1 MDCIYVFDLSAME
14 SLNAAVSQDDNLI
27 DKLNI
32 LTEEELLLFCDQVR
46 DECKLLLKGQP
57 ITRWAIPTFR
67 GFKKLAQVTFEDCQ
81 KALAAVPDILDEME
95 EGESQALKTI
105 ALAYHLDRAGVDVV
119 VVSDEDIT
127 LEARCTVGEACA
139 QMQIRALNV
148 PSFLREVGALLSAA

>member
-14 SLNAAVSQDDNLI
+14 SLNTSANQDDGVI

-32 LTEEELLLFCDQVR
+32 LADEELLLFCDQVR

-67 GFKKLAQVTFEDCQ
+67 GFKELAQVTFEDCQ
-81 KALAAVPDILDEME
+81 EALAAVPDILDEME

-105 ALAYHLDRAGVDVV
+105 ALAYQLDQAGVDVV

-127 LEARCTVGEACA
+127 LEARCTVGEACG
-139 QMQIRALNV
+139 QMRIRALNV
-148 PSFLREVGALLSAA
+148 ASFLREVDAVLAAA